1 MVLFLRWMLI
11 RRENFETVN
20 ENFAELK
27 KSVDKAWRFWNNK
40 NFVNQDPAE
49 LKKVVQRPTMTKLG
63 VQLDENHEGK
73 QLHKP
78 ASR

>member
-1 MVLFLRWMLI
+1 MVLILRWMLI

-27 KSVDKAWRFWNNK
+27 KSVNKAWRFWNNK
-40 NFVNQDPAE
+40 NFVNEDPAE
-49 LKKVVQRPTMTKLG
+49 LKKSRTTIGDDKVGCSVGWNQ
-63 VQLDENHEGK
+63 EGK